1 MATFEGLIDKRQH
14 PIAWYSL
21 GLRWREKALL
31 LLLAPAALVL
41 ILRFAGVPHHPALL
55 GIPLVILCWLL
66 FAVPD
71 RLVRKRRAAKIDAI
85 TLPLDREAYARAL
98 DGKPVRGA
106 LRVRVEGAGL
116 TAPDLAGIDANVKT
130 SGDAL
135 EIESPAI
142 LSALPGWPAHNGK
155 LDQWFQTLAH
165 EVLEP
170 LAQRQ
175 KITRI
180 TVEHLDRSAA

>member
-31 LLLAPAALVL
+31 LLLVPVATVAIV
-41 ILRFAGVPHHPALL
+41 RFVGMPHKPALL
-55 GIPLVILCWLL
+55 GIPLVIGCWLL

-71 RLVRKRRAAKIDAI
+71 RIVRKRRAAKIDAI

-106 LRVRVEGAGL
+106 LRVRVEGADL
-116 TAPDLAGIDANVKT
+116 KAPDLKGVDGTVKAT
-130 SGDAL
+130 PDAL
-135 EIESPAI
+135 EIESPTI
-142 LSALPGWPAHNGK
+142 LGAMPGWPAHNGR
-155 LDQWFQTLAH
+155 LNEWFEGLAH
-165 EVLEP
+165 RVLEP

-175 KITRI
+175 SITRI
-180 TVEHLDRSAA
+180 TVEHVDRSA